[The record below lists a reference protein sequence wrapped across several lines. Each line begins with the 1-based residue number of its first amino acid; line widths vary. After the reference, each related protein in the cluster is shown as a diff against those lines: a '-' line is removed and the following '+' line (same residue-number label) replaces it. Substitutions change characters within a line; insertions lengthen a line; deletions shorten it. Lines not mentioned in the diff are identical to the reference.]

1 MARKGASNKS
11 MDTSAAQLSD
21 LLCCSA
27 DLEHYLR
34 EFILSG
40 GREITFLLS
49 GKTGVGKSH
58 LTNALIGQELAEE
71 GEELDPQTDDVSHF
85 PDGYQHNLLYSQTCH
100 LMIFL
105 DLFYPIFF
113 SAFILKPSPILWF
126 IMVYSCL
133 NSLIDHRRLL
143 LLHGGKTSP
152 THDCTL
158 APPKGISFFL
168 ESLIAESSLSV
179 THTSIFQF
187 KILNSALFL

>member
-1 MARKGASNKS
+1 MAWKGASNKS

-85 PDGYQHNLLYSQTCH
+85 PDGYQHNLRYSQTCH

-113 SAFILKPSPILWF
+113 SAFILKPSLILWF

-133 NSLIDHRRLL
+133 NSLIDYHCAATI
-143 LLHGGKTSP
+143 TSRWQN
-152 THDCTL
+152 
-158 APPKGISFFL
+158 
-168 ESLIAESSLSV
+168 LS
-179 THTSIFQF
+179 
-187 KILNSALFL
+187 NS

>member
-1 MARKGASNKS
+1 

-71 GEELDPQTDDVSHF
+71 GEELDPQTDDVTPYDF
-85 PDGYQHNLLYSQTCH
+85 CKNNVKITVFDTPGLR
-100 LMIFL
+100 MI
-105 DLFYPIFF
+105 PVTTK
-113 SAFILKPSPILWF
+113 S
-126 IMVYSCL
+126 
-133 NSLIDHRRLL
+133 
-143 LLHGGKTSP
+143 
-152 THDCTL
+152 TL
-158 APPKGISFFL
+158 SKSRKKL
-168 ESLIAESSLSV
+168 QL
-179 THTSIFQF
+179 SIFSC
-187 KILNSALFL
+187 SASI

>member
-11 MDTSAAQLSD
+11 IDTSAAQLSD

-85 PDGYQHNLLYSQTCH
+85 PNGYQHNLLYSQTCH

-113 SAFILKPSPILWF
+113 FL
-126 IMVYSCL
+126 Y
-133 NSLIDHRRLL
+133 NS
-143 LLHGGKTSP
+143 
-152 THDCTL
+152 
-158 APPKGISFFL
+158 ISFLSQMWPCRLCVLSMHFL
-168 ESLIAESSLSV
+168 PLKKKPTLQHAMKQRCWSV
-179 THTSIFQF
+179 
-187 KILNSALFL
+187 LN

>member
-85 PDGYQHNLLYSQTCH
+85 PDST
-100 LMIFL
+100 
-105 DLFYPIFF
+105 
-113 SAFILKPSPILWF
+113 PS
-126 IMVYSCL
+126 
-133 NSLIDHRRLL
+133 
-143 LLHGGKTSP
+143 
-152 THDCTL
+152 
-158 APPKGISFFL
+158 
-168 ESLIAESSLSV
+168 
-179 THTSIFQF
+179 
-187 KILNSALFL
+187 

>member
-11 MDTSAAQLSD
+11 METSAAQLSD

-105 DLFYPIFF
+105 DLFYPFF
-113 SAFILKPSPILWF
+113 SVLSF
-126 IMVYSCL
+126 L
-133 NSLIDHRRLL
+133 NHL
-143 LLHGGKTSP
+143 
-152 THDCTL
+152 
-158 APPKGISFFL
+158 
-168 ESLIAESSLSV
+168 
-179 THTSIFQF
+179 
-187 KILNSALFL
+187 

>member
-85 PDGYQHNLLYSQTCH
+85 QTV
-100 LMIFL
+100 ISITY
-105 DLFYPIFF
+105 DIV
-113 SAFILKPSPILWF
+113 K
-126 IMVYSCL
+126 
-133 NSLIDHRRLL
+133 
-143 LLHGGKTSP
+143 
-152 THDCTL
+152 L
-158 APPKGISFFL
+158 A
-168 ESLIAESSLSV
+168 
-179 THTSIFQF
+179 T
-187 KILNSALFL
+187 